1 MYVELDENA
10 DMKEIIRRLSKV
22 YGIKS
27 ISPVIKTDKT
37 EEAINESAVQLAQS
51 FEKDTTFKIDVKRVD
66 KSFPLDT
73 YTLQREVGGKILSQ
87 TEDLTVNV
95 KRPDHEIKVEIR
107 LDAVYIYEEIIPG
120 SGGLP
125 VGTGGKTLLM
135 LSGGIDS
142 PVAVWK
148 S

>member
-51 FEKDTTFKIDVKRVD
+51 FEKRHHV
-66 KSFPLDT
+66 
-73 YTLQREVGGKILSQ
+73 
-87 TEDLTVNV
+87 
-95 KRPDHEIKVEIR
+95 
-107 LDAVYIYEEIIPG
+107 
-120 SGGLP
+120 
-125 VGTGGKTLLM
+125 
-135 LSGGIDS
+135 
-142 PVAVWK
+142 
-148 S
+148 

>member
-51 FEKDTTFKIDVKRVD
+51 LRKTPRLKSMLNVLINHFHSIRILYSVKLGQD
-66 KSFPLDT
+66 IES
-73 YTLQREVGGKILSQ
+73 
-87 TEDLTVNV
+87 N
-95 KRPDHEIKVEIR
+95 
-107 LDAVYIYEEIIPG
+107 
-120 SGGLP
+120 
-125 VGTGGKTLLM
+125 
-135 LSGGIDS
+135 
-142 PVAVWK
+142 
-148 S
+148 